1 MRGDCGA
8 RTCNAPSGDDGTH
21 NTSPSL
27 LRVATEA
34 PTDFG
39 TAEGV
44 VLVVED
50 EAKFDAF
57 QSCAKI
63 FRLLLLLLVLLLL
76 LIDVEVE
83 VDAVVVAV
91 ATLLVSSSLRPIR
104 ARILLSLVVLLVLV
118 LLIPLL
124 LPRRRNHRSTPFFS
138 NCCCNEAFAGISSV
152 LARPLLQFVN
162 IAIVGI
168 FVSVCSF
175 VLVRRWD
182 VVVPI

>member
-104 ARILLSLVVLLVLV
+104 ARILLSLVVV

-124 LPRRRNHRSTPFFS
+124 LPGKRRHRSTPFFS

>member
-27 LRVATEA
+27 LRVETEA
-34 PTDFG
+34 STDFG

-63 FRLLLLLLVLLLL
+63 FRLVVLLLL
-76 LIDVEVE
+76 LIDVEVD

-104 ARILLSLVVLLVLV
+104 ARILLSLVVV

-124 LPRRRNHRSTPFFS
+124 LPGKRRHRSTPFFS

-152 LARPLLQFVN
+152 LARPLLLFVN